1 MFGNFISMWDFR
13 ENEQVKIG
21 IGTCKDSSLVLI
33 YGSCGVE
40 DCLVV
45 SIEIVH
51 EAFEEQK
58 LFCPT
63 PTTKYYRSMVGMEV
77 F

>member
-1 MFGNFISMWDFR
+1 MVKGFMFGSSINVWDFC

-21 IGTCKDSSLVLI
+21 IGTCKNSSLVLI

-40 DCLVV
+40 NCLVV

-51 EAFEEQK
+51 EAFEE
-58 LFCPT
+58 
-63 PTTKYYRSMVGMEV
+63 
-77 F
+77 